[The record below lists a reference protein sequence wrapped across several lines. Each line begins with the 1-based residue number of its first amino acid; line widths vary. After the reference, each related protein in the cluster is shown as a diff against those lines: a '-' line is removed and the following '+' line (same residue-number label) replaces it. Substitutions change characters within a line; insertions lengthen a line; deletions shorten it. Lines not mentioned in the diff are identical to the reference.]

1 MSSYSTKID
10 EKWQKKWD
18 ETELYKFDTDNVEQ
32 KLYCLEM
39 FSYPSGSNLHAGH
52 WYNYGL
58 TDSWARFKKLKGHEV
73 FQPMGFDAF
82 GLPAENYAIKTG
94 IHPKDSTM
102 NNIDTME
109 KQLKAMGAMFDWDY
123 SVVTCDPKY
132 YRWTQWLFLKL
143 YENDLAFRKNAQVN
157 WCPQCN
163 TVLANEQV
171 IEGFCERCENEVTK
185 KKLTQWFFK
194 ITKYA
199 EELLEGHKDID
210 WPEKTKAMQKN
221 WIGKSIGSEITF
233 KIVDKDINFTAFTTR
248 PDTLFGVTYAVL
260 APENPLVD
268 EITTKEYREQMDSY
282 IEETKKRSE
291 IERQASNDE
300 KTGVFT
306 GSFAINPINGEKIP
320 VWVAD
325 YVLYS
330 YGTGAVM
337 AVPGHDERDFQFATK
352 YELPIK
358 RVIESSDDDS
368 LPFTGEGKLVNSDE
382 FDGLSWQDGKK
393 AIIDKLNQS
402 KLGKN
407 KVQYKLRDW
416 LVSRQ
421 RYWGAPIPI
430 IYCDDCGVVP
440 VPEKDLPV
448 ELPYDVDFSPDGI
461 SPLKKHEDFINT
473 HCPKCGKEAKRE
485 TDTLDTFVDSSWY
498 FLRYPDNENTEK
510 PFDKEW
516 IDKMLPVD
524 KYVGGPEHACMHL
537 LYARFIFKALRDMGY
552 VSSSEPFKSLIHQGI
567 ILGPDGNKMSK
578 SKGNVISPDSYIEEY
593 GSDVFR
599 LYLMFGFAYT
609 EGGPWDENGIKP
621 IKRFVDR
628 IERIIL
634 TYLQNSSDSDD
645 KQMGKEEKELNYLR
659 HNTIKSVDNDTD
671 KFQFNTSIAR
681 MMELLNGLFKYM
693 ETDKSK
699 NLKLVREILEDFV
712 IILAPH
718 APHFAEEMW
727 EKLGMEYSVF
737 NQQFPKYDERALV
750 MDTQELAVQIN
761 GKVRGKIEVESG
773 SSNEE
778 IEKTALSNDKISAN
792 LEGKTVRKVI
802 VIKGRIVNIV
812 AS

>member
-10 EKWQKKWD
+10 EKWQKKWE
-18 ETELYKFDTDNVEQ
+18 ETNLYEFNEDNVDN

-58 TDSWARFKKLKGHEV
+58 TDSWARYKRLKGYEV

-94 IHPKDSTM
+94 VHPKDSTM
-102 NNIDTME
+102 KNIQTME
-109 KQLKAMGAMFDWDY
+109 KQLKDMGAMFDWNY
-123 SVVTCDPKY
+123 NVVTCEPDY
-132 YRWTQWLFLKL
+132 YKWTQWLFLKL
-143 YENDLAFRKNAQVN
+143 YENNLAFRKNAHVN
-157 WCPQCN
+157 WCPECN

-171 IEGFCERCENEVTK
+171 VEGFCERCENEVTK

-194 ITKYA
+194 ITEYA
-199 EELLEGHKDID
+199 EELLSGHKDID
-210 WPEKTKAMQKN
+210 WPDKTKAMQRN
-221 WIGKSIGSEITF
+221 WIGKSVGSEVVF
-233 KIVDKDINFTAFTTR
+233 KVKDKNVNFTAFTTR

-260 APENPLVD
+260 APENPLV
-268 EITTKEYREQMDSY
+268 EKLTTKEFKTDVDRY

-291 IERQASNDE
+291 VERQASNDE

-306 GSFAINPINGEKIP
+306 GSYATNPINGEKIP
-320 VWVAD
+320 IWVAD

-352 YELPIK
+352 YDLPIRK
-358 RVIESSDDDS
+358 VIENSETDDS
-368 LPFTGEGKLVNSDE
+368 LPFTGEGKLTNSGE
-382 FDGLSWQDGKK
+382 FDGLHWQDGKK
-393 AIIDKLNQS
+393 AIINKLRQNN
-402 KLGKN
+402 LGQD

-448 ELPYDVDFSPDGI
+448 KLPYDVDFTPDGI
-461 SPLKKHEDFINT
+461 SPLKKHEGFINT
-473 HCPKCGKEAKRE
+473 NCPKCNKKAKRE

-498 FLRYPDNENTEK
+498 FLRYPDNKNNSQ
-510 PFDKEW
+510 PFDKKW

-537 LYARFIFKALRDMGY
+537 LYARFIHKALRDMGY
-552 VSSSEPFKSLIHQGI
+552 INSSEPFKSLIHQGI

-578 SKGNVISPDSYIEEY
+578 SKGNVISPDKYIHEY

-628 IERIIL
+628 VERIIL
-634 TYLQNSSDSDD
+634 TYLDRKDEPTNTKMD
-645 KQMGKEEKELNYLR
+645 KAEKELNYLR
-659 HNTIKSVDNDTD
+659 HNTIKSVDSDTD

-693 ETDKSK
+693 ENDSLNLDLIK
-699 NLKLVREILEDFV
+699 NVLEDFI

-718 APHFAEEMW
+718 APHFSEEMW
-727 EKLGMEYSVF
+727 QQMGNEYSVF
-737 NQQFPKYDERALV
+737 NQSFPSYDEKALI
-750 MDTQELAVQIN
+750 METQELAVQIN
-761 GKVRGKIEVESG
+761 GKVRGKIEVDSG
-773 SSNEE
+773 ATNEE
-778 IEKTALSNDKISAN
+778 IEKIALSDQKISDNIA
-792 LEGKTVRKVI
+792 GKTVRKVI